1 METATKNKKTRPLPP
16 LSSND
21 GRNDFKMLLRQ
32 PLLLITIIAI
42 FVVLF
47 MFVLIPIF
55 NVLKLGMMDQ
65 DGGFSFANVK
75 KILGSSGYMTTFGN
89 SIRLGVVVA
98 CTSSLVGYIFAF
110 AINKT
115 EMPGRGFFKT
125 IAMIPI
131 ISPPFILSLSMIFLF
146 GRYGLITRQ
155 LLGIRGNDV
164 YGMASLVVIQTIS
177 YFPIAYLTLSGI
189 LQSLDPSVEDA
200 AYSMGAKRGRIFRT
214 VTLPLSMPGVVSAF
228 LLVFIQSLEDFSNPA
243 VIGGDYS
250 TLAVETYRTITGLF
264 DMNTG
269 AMLSILLLL
278 PTVLAFL
285 FQRYWVQKKSFVTV
299 LGKPT
304 QARRKLHEPY
314 IIWPLF
320 VFCCLVTLVIFLFYG
335 TVLVGA
341 FVKTWGVDFTFTW
354 KNFEYIALTGW
365 DALKNSVTLAV
376 YAAPLGGLLG
386 MVVAY
391 LTVRKRFFG
400 RKLMETASMLMF
412 AIPGTVLGISY
423 ISTFNT
429 PPIVLTGTAII
440 LIAAFVFRNMP
451 VAMESG
457 TTTLLQIDPSI
468 EEASAVLGAGSGYTF
483 RRITLPLLRNAFFS
497 GLVYAFIR
505 SITAVSAI
513 MFLVSPRWSLATT
526 KIYSLFEIGL
536 FSYAAAYSV
545 IMIGIIL
552 LAIGVINVLV
562 KLLLNPR
569 ARGPRKKP
577 GGAVK
582 PTKSPEMEG
591 AR

>member
-1 METATKNKKTRPLPP
+1 MEATTRQKAAQPMPP
-16 LSSND
+16 LDHNT
-21 GRNDFKMLLRQ
+21 GRNSFKMILRQ
-32 PLLLITIIAI
+32 PLLLTVIIAI
-42 FVVLF
+42 FLVLF
-47 MFVLIPIF
+47 IFVLAPIF
-55 NVLKLGMMDQ
+55 NVLKLGLMDQ
-65 DGGFSFANVK
+65 DGNFTFENAK
-75 KILGSSGYMTTFGN
+75 RIIQSSSYMSTFGN
-89 SIRLGVVVA
+89 SIQLGVIVA
-98 CTSSLVGYIFAF
+98 LCASVVGYIFAF

-115 EMPGRGFFKT
+115 EMPGRKFFKV
-125 IAMIPI
+125 IAMIPM

-146 GRYGLITRQ
+146 GRYGLITRE
-155 LLGIRGNDV
+155 LLGIKGNDV
-164 YGMASLVVIQTIS
+164 YGMTSLIVIQTIS

-200 AYSMGAKRGRIFRT
+200 AYSMGARRGRIFRT

-243 VIGGDYS
+243 VIGGDFS

-269 AMLSILLLL
+269 AMLSVLLLL
-278 PTVLAFL
+278 PTVAAFL

-320 VFCCLVTLVIFLFYG
+320 AFCCLVTLVIFLFYG

-341 FVKTWGVDFTFTW
+341 FVKTWGVDYTFTW
-354 KNFEYIALTGW
+354 KNFEYIRSAGW
-365 DALKNSVTLAV
+365 DALKNSVTLAA
-376 YAAPLGGLLG
+376 YAAPVGGLLG
-386 MVVAY
+386 MIVAY
-391 LTVRKRFFG
+391 LTVRKRFPG
-400 RKLMETASMLMF
+400 RKVMETASMLMF

-423 ISTFNT
+423 ITTFNV
-429 PPIVLTGTAII
+429 PPLVLTGTSII
-440 LIAAFVFRNMP
+440 LVAAFVFRNMP

-468 EEASAVLGAGSGYTF
+468 DEASAVLGAGSGYTF

-497 GLVYAFIR
+497 GLVYAFVR

-545 IMIGIIL
+545 IMIAIIL
-552 LAIGVINVLV
+552 FAIGVINLIVRV
-562 KLLLNPR
+562 MLNPR
-569 ARGPRKKP
+569 ARGPRKKRK
-577 GGAVK
+577 A
-582 PTKSPEMEG
+582 PTPQQFPKTEG
-591 AR
+591 VQ